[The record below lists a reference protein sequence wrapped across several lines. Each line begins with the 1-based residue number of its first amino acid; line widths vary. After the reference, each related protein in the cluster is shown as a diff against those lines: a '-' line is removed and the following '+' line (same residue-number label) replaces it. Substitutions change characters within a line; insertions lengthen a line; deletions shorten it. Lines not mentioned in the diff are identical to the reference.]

1 MGKRKRK
8 AAIFYGVDD
17 IRIEK
22 IEMPKVSPNDVLI
35 EVKAVGI
42 CGSDLHYYKEGK
54 IGIHVPTKG
63 HILGHECAGEIVEVG
78 KEVKDKKVGDRVAVE
93 PGVPCRKCKLC
104 KEGRYNLC
112 KNMMFR
118 SHPTP
123 VCEGAFVEYL
133 ISPADFAYKIPD
145 IMSYEEGAMLEPLAV
160 GMQATE
166 RGEIKAGD
174 RVAILGCGPIGLST
188 LQAAKA
194 RGAAEVYMTDL
205 LKKRLT
211 KAKELGASAAIDV
224 SIEDPV
230 KAIQE
235 LTDDEGVD
243 VVIEAVGSVKVYQQ
257 STGLARRGGIVVFVG
272 MTAEMMIPL
281 NIFDI
286 IDKGLDVRGVFR
298 YANVYPAGIALAS
311 TGKVNMKA
319 LITHRFPFDEIAKAM
334 DFAYKQKKNLL
345 KVVLNF

>member
-17 IRIEK
+17 IRIEE
-22 IEMPKVSPNDVLI
+22 IEMPKMGPNDVLI
-35 EVKAVGI
+35 KVKAVGI

-78 KEVKDKKVGDRVAVE
+78 KEVEGKKVGDRVAIE

-118 SHPTP
+118 SHPP
-123 VCEGAFVEYL
+123 LCEGAFVEYL
-133 ISPADFAYKIPD
+133 VSPTDFAYKIPD
-145 IMSYEEGAMLEPLAV
+145 TMSYAEGAMLEPLAV
-160 GMQATE
+160 GMQATK

-188 LQAAKA
+188 LQATKA
-194 RGAAEVYMTDL
+194 RGTAEVYMTDL
-205 LKKRLT
+205 LEKRLT
-211 KAKELGASAAIDV
+211 KAKELGASAAINV
-224 SIEDPV
+224 SIEGPE

-235 LTDDEGVD
+235 LTDGEGVN
-243 VVIEAVGSVKVYQQ
+243 VVIEAAGSVKAYQQ
-257 STGLARRGGIVVFVG
+257 CTGLARRGGILVFVG
-272 MTAEMMIPL
+272 MTAEMIFPL
-281 NIFDI
+281 NVFDI
-286 IDKGLDVRGVFR
+286 IDKGLDIKGVFR

-345 KVVLNF
+345 KVVLNFK